1 VQAEAIAMLKA
12 IDFVKERKQTRCTF
26 LTDCS
31 VIAKIASQLQPPQE
45 EGLESFQELH
55 EIWRAFKQNSL
66 SSCQHIQRDQNDLAD
81 ILAKKGRIHGGHFTG
96 YTFPL

>member
-1 VQAEAIAMLKA
+1 MVSCSNGSWGIEWEGGAGLILMKGEELQGYQYWGVAACCAVQAEAIAMLKA

-45 EGLESFQELH
+45 EGLESFQ
-55 EIWRAFKQNSL
+55 
-66 SSCQHIQRDQNDLAD
+66 
-81 ILAKKGRIHGGHFTG
+81 RIT
-96 YTFPL
+96 